1 MHETMIAH
9 SIIEEAKKH
18 GKVREIY
25 LELGELGHV
34 PPEELLACLNSIVKW
49 KIHPTIIKTH
59 AKCDCGFIG
68 HPTILER
75 GHDSF
80 LIECPSCKSV
90 PQILKGTDITI
101 KKVVVA

>member
-9 SIIEEAKKH
+9 SIITEAEKH
-18 GKVREIY
+18 GKVKELF

-34 PPEELLACLNSIVKW
+34 PPEELLACLKQLVKW
-49 KIHPTIIKTH
+49 KLHPTI
-59 AKCDCGFIG
+59 AKAEVKCSCGFKG

-80 LIECPSCKSV
+80 MIECPKCKSM
-90 PQILKGTDITI
+90 PTLLKGTDIII
-101 KKVVVA
+101 KRVVVA